1 MTTADIDEIKE
12 LLSLPKKVVI
22 TSHLNPDGDAMGS
35 SLALYHFLIQLN
47 HTVQVVVPSSY
58 PDFLHWLPGNKG
70 VVVYSQKTEEA
81 NQYIASADLLF
92 ALDFNTPKRVG
103 RMEDSLVGSN
113 ATKILIDHHPYP
125 DDFAKYVLSETSAS
139 STAELIFDF
148 IEMLGE
154 KSRINKDVAECIYT
168 GILTDTGSFSYGST
182 TVKAHKVAG
191 EMIACGADNLKV
203 QAAIFQRNSL
213 DRVRL
218 LGYSLHKN
226 LTLLENFNAGYFALS
241 RKELN
246 RFKFKAGDTEG
257 LVNYAL
263 SVKDIHLAVLMLER
277 EDNYVKMSFRSTG
290 KFPANELASKYFNG
304 GGHRNAAGG
313 EFHGSLKEAVKK
325 LAEVLQNFQHGLSK

>member
-1 MTTADIDEIKE
+1 MTTADIDKIKE

-81 NQYIASADLLF
+81 NQYIANADLLF

-103 RMEDSLVGSN
+103 RMEDSLVEST

-154 KSRINKDVAECIYT
+154 KSRINKD
-168 GILTDTGSFSYGST
+168 
-182 TVKAHKVAG
+182 
-191 EMIACGADNLKV
+191 
-203 QAAIFQRNSL
+203 
-213 DRVRL
+213 
-218 LGYSLHKN
+218 
-226 LTLLENFNAGYFALS
+226 
-241 RKELN
+241 
-246 RFKFKAGDTEG
+246 
-257 LVNYAL
+257 
-263 SVKDIHLAVLMLER
+263 LA
-277 EDNYVKMSFRSTG
+277 
-290 KFPANELASKYFNG
+290 
-304 GGHRNAAGG
+304 
-313 EFHGSLKEAVKK
+313 
-325 LAEVLQNFQHGLSK
+325 